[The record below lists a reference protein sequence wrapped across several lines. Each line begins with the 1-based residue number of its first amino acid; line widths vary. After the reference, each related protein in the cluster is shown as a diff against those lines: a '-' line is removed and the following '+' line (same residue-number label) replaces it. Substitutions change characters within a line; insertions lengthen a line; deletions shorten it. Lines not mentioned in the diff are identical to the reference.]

1 MPAGWACR
9 HFQKEQTMG
18 AIHRKFL
25 PLIVVIVTLRVKIVI
40 RRR

>member
-1 MPAGWACR
+1 MPAGMSLPA
-9 HFQKEQTMG
+9 FQKEQTMG
-18 AIHRKFL
+18 AIRRKFL